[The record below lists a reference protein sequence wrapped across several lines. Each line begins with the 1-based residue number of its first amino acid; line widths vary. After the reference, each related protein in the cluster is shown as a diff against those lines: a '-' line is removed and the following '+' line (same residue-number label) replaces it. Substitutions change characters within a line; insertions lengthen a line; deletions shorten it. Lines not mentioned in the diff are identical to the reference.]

1 VDRAAPLPVRVRYT
15 RQARVRVGG
24 PVSGRSYEFSGAD
37 AVQSVDSRDADGLV
51 STGFF
56 RRVY

>member
-1 VDRAAPLPVRVRYT
+1 MRVRYT